1 MDLDYSINGEESR
14 FIYIKNILSA
24 NDLEILETWLQN
36 KSFISGKCISGKEIP
51 RKQLWYHNEG
61 KYFCDTWKVK
71 YDRWKSQKYDN
82 FLLEIQK
89 KINTIVNEKL
99 NNNVFFNS
107 CLINYYRNGEN
118 TIKPHRDTPDSFG
131 VYPIIANYSYGTTRK
146 MLIKKIDYNP
156 DNLNSLKH
164 DKNDHMNIDIN
175 LEHNSLLIM
184 SGASQKYFTHEIPIS
199 NTNLSRVSFTF
210 RKHIS

>member
-14 FIYIKNILSA
+14 FIYIKNILLP
-24 NDLEILETWLQN
+24 NDLEILGTWL
-36 KSFISGKCISGKEIP
+36 KDKEFISGKCISGKEIP

-71 YDRWKSQKYDN
+71 YDRWKSQKYDAV
-82 FLLEIQK
+82 LLEIQN

-107 CLINYYRNGEN
+107 CLINYYRNGGD

-131 VYPIIANYSYGTTRK
+131 IYPIIANYSYGTTRN

>member
-184 SGASQKYFTHEIPIS
+184 SGASQKYFTHEIPVS

>member
-14 FIYIKNILSA
+14 FIYIKNILSP

-71 YDRWKSQKYDN
+71 YDRWKSQIYDN
-82 FLLEIQK
+82 FLLEFQN

-99 NNNVFFNS
+99 NNNIFFNS
-107 CLINYYRNGEN
+107 CLINYYRNGED

-131 VYPIIANYSYGTTRK
+131 IYPIIANYSYGTTRN

-184 SGASQKYFTHEIPIS
+184 SGASQKYFTHEIPIF
-199 NTNLSRVSFTF
+199 NTNKSRVSFTF

>member
-71 YDRWKSQKYDN
+71 YDRWKSHKYDN
-82 FLLEIQK
+82 FLLEFQN

-131 VYPIIANYSYGTTRK
+131 VYPIIANYSYGTTRN

>member
-14 FIYIKNILSA
+14 FIYIKNILSPA
-24 NDLEILETWLQN
+24 DLESMGIWLQN

-175 LEHNSLLIM
+175 LEHNSILIM
-184 SGASQKYFTHEIPIS
+184 SGASQKYFTHEIPVS